1 MPWRAIV
8 PHSSRPIPAYEK
20 ARPGI
25 PGCAARRPEN
35 DMARK
40 VKIIERKL
48 KRQRAVGR
56 VFLAEGVIEIE
67 QRQKPKEWLSTLVHE
82 ALHVAFPA
90 MAEKPVAAAEK
101 KIADILWRAGVRRI
115 HQ

>member
-1 MPWRAIV
+1 MP
-8 PHSSRPIPAYEK
+8 
-20 ARPGI
+20 
-25 PGCAARRPEN
+25 
-35 DMARK
+35 RK
-40 VKIIERKL
+40 VKVIERKL

-67 QRQKPKEWLSTLVHE
+67 QRQKPREWLSTLVHE

-90 MAEKPVAAAEK
+90 VDEKSIAAAEK
-101 KIADILWRAGVRRI
+101 KIADILWSAGVRRI